1 MSDSMRIDHAAVAA
15 AAEQIEAVADDLDAA
30 AIAVSSES
38 SEAVSSIPLGEF
50 SFRIALNTAES
61 WWYTR
66 VVDHR
71 DHLVDLA
78 QFMATNAANAA
89 QYDQDTESDMVEL
102 DAELEV
108 DVTEYANS
116 DYYTATGAERPTYNP
131 DAIPTAGGEDVA
143 V

>member
-1 MSDSMRIDHAAVAA
+1 MSDSMRIDHAAVTA
-15 AAEQIEAVADDLDAA
+15 AAEQVEAVADDLDTA

-38 SEAVSSIPLGEF
+38 SEAVSSISLGEF
-50 SFRIALNTAES
+50 SFRTALNSAES

-71 DHLVDLA
+71 NHLLDLA
-78 QFMATNAANAA
+78 QFMATNAATAA
-89 QYDQDTESDMVEL
+89 QYDEDAASDMVEL

-108 DVTEYANS
+108 DVTEYSTN
-116 DYYTATGAERPTYNP
+116 DYYAATGAERPSYNP
-131 DAIPTAGGEDVA
+131 DAIPTAGGQDVA

>member
-1 MSDSMRIDHAAVAA
+1 MSDSMRIDHVAVTV
-15 AAEQIEAVADDLDAA
+15 AAEQVETVADDLDAA

-38 SEAVSSIPLGEF
+38 AETVSSIPIGEF
-50 SFRIALNTAES
+50 SFRTALNAAES

-108 DVTEYANS
+108 DVTEYATS
-116 DYYTATGAERPTYNP
+116 DYYTATGAERPTYNS
-131 DAIPTAGGEDVA
+131 DAVPAAGGEDVA